1 MEVVHQGCT
10 DRPVA
15 GDYDGDGKTDPGVWR
30 PGGFT
35 QTPWGSGGARDV
47 PPAAPDGLSLP

>member
-35 QTPWGSGGARDV
+35 QTPRGSGGARDV